1 MNRLAAAAVL
11 LAAVLAGAF
20 LYRQMEEPPR
30 DGRQA
35 SEQAAALPAHVSF
48 TLPDLEGNPR
58 DIAEWDGTAR
68 LVNFW
73 ATWCAPCR
81 REIPLLK
88 ETQAAHGSDRLQVI
102 GVAVDFRDDVLDYAE
117 TAEFNYPVLIGE
129 EEAVAA
135 VEASGFDFVGLPM
148 TMVLSAEGALLKM
161 HMGEIHADQIET
173 ILDVLARLETGEL
186 DLAAARGALGR
197 L

>member
-1 MNRLAAAAVL
+1 MNRILAVTVL

-20 LYRQMEEPPR
+20 FYRQLEEPAPVS
-30 DGRQA
+30 GQA
-35 SEQAAALPAHVSF
+35 PESGQALPDQVSF
-48 TLPDLEGNPR
+48 ILPDLEGDPR
-58 DIAEWDGTAR
+58 NLSEWDGTAR

-88 ETQAAHGSDRLQVI
+88 ETQEEHGPDRVQVI
-102 GVAVDFRDDVLDYAE
+102 GVAVDFRDDVLEYAE

-135 VEASGFDFVGLPM
+135 VEATGFDFVGLPM

-161 HMGEIHADQIET
+161 HMGEIHADQIES
-173 ILDVLARLETGEL
+173 IVDVLARLEAGDL
-186 DLAAARGALGR
+186 DLAGARDALGR

>member
-1 MNRLAAAAVL
+1 MNRVLVVTVL

-20 LYRQMEEPPR
+20 LYRQVEEP
-30 DGRQA
+30 
-35 SEQAAALPAHVSF
+35 SVVEQAPDSTSALPDDVSF

-58 DIAEWDGTAR
+58 DLSEWDGTAR

-88 ETQAAHGSDRLQVI
+88 ETQEEHGPDRVQVI

-161 HMGEIHADQIET
+161 HMGEIHADQIES
-173 ILDVLARLETGEL
+173 IVDVLARLEAGDL
-186 DLAAARGALGR
+186 DVAGARAALGR

>member
-1 MNRLAAAAVL
+1 MNRVLVVTVL

-20 LYRQMEEPPR
+20 LYRQVEEP
-30 DGRQA
+30 
-35 SEQAAALPAHVSF
+35 SVVEQAPDSTSALPDDVSF

-58 DIAEWDGTAR
+58 DLSEWDGTAR

-88 ETQAAHGSDRLQVI
+88 ETQEEHGPDRVQVI

-161 HMGEIHADQIET
+161 HMGEIHADQIES
-173 ILDVLARLETGEL
+173 IIDVLARLEAG
-186 DLAAARGALGR
+186 DLGVAGARDALGR

>member
-1 MNRLAAAAVL
+1 VSRALVTAAL
-11 LAAVLAGAF
+11 LVAVLAGAF
-20 LYRQMEEPPR
+20 LYRQLDEPPTVSGQTPR
-30 DGRQA
+30 NGPV
-35 SEQAAALPAHVSF
+35 LPDDVSF
-48 TLPDLEGNPR
+48 ALPDLDGNPR
-58 DIAEWDGTAR
+58 QLSEWDGTAR

-88 ETQAAHGSDRLQVI
+88 EIQAEHGPDRVQVI
-102 GVAVDFRDDVLDYAE
+102 GVAVDFRDDVLAYAE

-129 EEAVAA
+129 EDAVAA
-135 VEASGFDFVGLPM
+135 VESSGFDFVGLPM

-161 HMGEIHADQIET
+161 HMGEIHAHQIEA
-173 ILDVLARLETGEL
+173 IIDVLARLE
-186 DLAAARGALGR
+186 AGALDVADAREALGS